1 MRKFLRRREERIVD
15 HHEKPS
21 KKPSGAG
28 FSRGRVAYREDRV
41 VLATLCTAYARGGD
55 PHGAEP
61 RTQGP
66 GLRRR
71 RCAAYGGLQPDALL
85 VQDGPPDRTYPLG
98 PGRPRRSVDNSRW
111 AL

>member
-1 MRKFLRRREERIVD
+1 V
-15 HHEKPS
+15 
-21 KKPSGAG
+21 
-28 FSRGRVAYREDRV
+28 VYREDRV
-41 VLATLCTAYARGGD
+41 ALATLCTAYARGGD

-85 VQDGPPDRTYPLG
+85 VQDGPPRPDIP
-98 PGRPRRSVDNSRW
+98 PGAGTPRRSVDNSRW